1 MGQEDKILENT
12 PDTAASVKKSDAAP
26 SSPALKDDTKIKV
39 RSLVPSVYYTC
50 LKTMDSFAWEEVGDE
65 QEMTYM
71 QIKTMKA
78 KHPRY
83 FTEKWLLICNDEI
96 LKKLNLVSVF
106 SAKITSS
113 DMKKFYGSDLGA
125 AKELLSGL
133 SDSAKAGLVKK
144 VTDAVKNG
152 KIANVKMIRL
162 LEEQLGIELMQLV

>member
-1 MGQEDKILENT
+1 MGQEEMISNT
-12 PDTAASVKKSDAAP
+12 PDTVASDTKSGVAP
-26 SSPALKDDTKIKV
+26 TSPALKDDTKVKV
-39 RSLVPSVYYTC
+39 RALVPAVYYTC

-83 FTEKWLLICNDEI
+83 FTEKWLLICNDEV
-96 LKKLNLVSVF
+96 LKKLNLTSVF
-106 SAKITSS
+106 AAKITAA
-113 DMKKFYGSDLGA
+113 DMKKFYGSDVGA
-125 AKELLSGL
+125 AKELLAGL
-133 SDSAKAGLVKK
+133 NDSAKAGLVKK

-152 KIANVKMIRL
+152 KIANVKIIRL